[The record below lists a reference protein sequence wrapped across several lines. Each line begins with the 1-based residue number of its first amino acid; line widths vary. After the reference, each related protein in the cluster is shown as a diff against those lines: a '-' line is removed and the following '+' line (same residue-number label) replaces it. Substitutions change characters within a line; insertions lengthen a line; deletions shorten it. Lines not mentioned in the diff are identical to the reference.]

1 MNLHL
6 KKITHS
12 VPARGALASAVMRV
26 AAALAVAFS
35 LVACASAGPSNCDP
49 SYECAF
55 EYTTPD
61 GSKSYKFDFSS
72 LCGRTDYTLTDQTG
86 HTYYAQICGQA
97 QHSCLPGTYCVQQ
110 PGSGMP
116 CRCDLL
122 CPAASWENTYE
133 YGVAIQM
140 WGATPQCK
148 SPPSC
153 KNKDGSAACCTADC
167 QVLGTGAPKW
177 SLIDPA
183 NPATGGVQAR
193 YRAGASNSGP
203 FVCKFDPA
211 TGTQYEREVTFRF
224 LCDPEVKGVETLS
237 ALQNATDDCRYSLLF
252 KTSKA
257 CAGDSHLRFVSRAKG
272 RLAGLFV

>member
-1 MNLHL
+1 M
-6 KKITHS
+6 
-12 VPARGALASAVMRV
+12 
-26 AAALAVAFS
+26 AFA
-35 LVACASAGPSNCDP
+35 LVACASAGPADCDP
-49 SYECAF
+49 SYECAYA
-55 EYTTPD
+55 YTTPD
-61 GSKSYKFDFSS
+61 GSESYKFDFSS
-72 LCGRTDYTLTDQTG
+72 LCGLTDYTLTDQTG

-193 YRAGASNSGP
+193 YRAGASKSGP
-203 FVCKFDPA
+203 FVCKFNPA